1 MGNREELADSISF
14 LQISQNRLLFNQ
26 IITSMINSRG
36 GLIVGNSPELRI
48 RIFINV
54 TLIRFGG
61 YTKVVLLLC
70 YAPITK

>member
-1 MGNREELADSISF
+1 
-14 LQISQNRLLFNQ
+14 
-26 IITSMINSRG
+26 MINSRG
-36 GLIVGNSPELRI
+36 GLVVGNSPELRI